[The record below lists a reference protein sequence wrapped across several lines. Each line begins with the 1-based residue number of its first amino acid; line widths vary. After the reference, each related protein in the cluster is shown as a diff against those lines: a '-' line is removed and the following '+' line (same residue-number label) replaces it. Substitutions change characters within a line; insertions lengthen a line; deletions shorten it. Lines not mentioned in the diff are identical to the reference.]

1 VRILFCSTAGAGHV
15 GPLVPIAR
23 DLAESG
29 HEVLFLLPPG
39 ARKLVEQEGFAVSA
53 APEPEPVATKAI
65 WDTVERDP
73 TTAKVLV
80 NQDYFGRLCTEA
92 TLPAAEELCA
102 SWQPDLV
109 VHEAAEY
116 ASAIAAHR
124 AGIAHVQVAIGLAD
138 IEWGGLHA
146 FAGPEIVKFEP
157 DALDV
162 LAASPYLSRLPENLD
177 PSPYPGT
184 IRYQAPEV
192 QPAAGGG
199 GEEHADPG
207 LDFADVDGLADLADL
222 TSDGARL
229 VYATLGSMVG
239 HSGWNWSPGAYRVLL
254 DAFALLQRSNPDVR
268 VLLTVGRKVDPA
280 ALGLIPGNTRVVQW
294 FPQDRAFSV
303 ASAVVSHGGSGTA
316 YGALSAGLPS
326 VFFPLFADQPYNAN
340 LIAGAG
346 AGIQIDTEDLRKH
359 GMPAAAEPAERARL
373 AALAHEVADAMRA
386 VLSDPAYAAKAAE
399 LGEQLAGLPPLAEVL
414 GEFLHE

>member
-15 GPLVPIAR
+15 GPLLPIAR
-23 DLAESG
+23 DLADSG

-39 ARKLVEQEGFAVSA
+39 ARKLADQEGFAVSM

-65 WDTVERDP
+65 WDSVKRDP
-73 TTAKVLV
+73 TTATVLV
-80 NQDYFGRLCTEA
+80 NRDYFGRLCTEA

-102 SWQPDLV
+102 SWRPQLV

-124 AGIAHVQVAIGLAD
+124 AGIPHVQVAIGLAD

-146 FAGPEIVKFEP
+146 FAGPEIVKFEL

-162 LAASPYLSRLPENLD
+162 IAASPYLSRLPENLD
-177 PSPYPGT
+177 PSPYPRT
-184 IRYQAPEV
+184 IRYQSPEAK
-192 QPAAGGG
+192 PATDGG
-199 GEEHADPG
+199 GEEHTDPG
-207 LDFADVDGLADLADL
+207 LDLADLADL
-222 TSDGARL
+222 TMDGARF

-268 VLLTVGRKVDPA
+268 VLLTVGRKVDPT
-280 ALGLIPGNTRVVQW
+280 ALGQIPGNTRVVQW
-294 FPQDRAFSV
+294 FPQDRAFSA

-346 AGIQIDTEDLRKH
+346 AGIQVDTEDLRKH
-359 GMPAAAEPAERARL
+359 GMPAAAEPADRARL
-373 AALAHEVADAMRA
+373 AALAEEMADAMRT
-386 VLSDPAYAAKAAE
+386 VLGEPAYAAKAAE
-399 LGEQLAGLPPLAEVL
+399 LGEQLAGLPPPAEAL
-414 GEFLHE
+414 SEFVHE

>member
-1 VRILFCSTAGAGHV
+1 M
-15 GPLVPIAR
+15 GPLLPIAR

-39 ARKLVEQEGFAVSA
+39 ARKLAEQEGFAVSV

-65 WDTVERDP
+65 WDSVERDP
-73 TTAKVLV
+73 TTATVLV
-80 NQDYFGRLCTEA
+80 NRDYFGRLCTEA

-102 SWQPDLV
+102 SWRPDLV
-109 VHEAAEY
+109 LHEAAEY

-124 AGIAHVQVAIGLAD
+124 AGIPHVQVAIGLAD
-138 IEWGGLHA
+138 IEWDALHA
-146 FAGPEIVKFEP
+146 FTGPEIVEFEA
-157 DALDV
+157 DALEV
-162 LAASPYLSRLPENLD
+162 IAASPYLSRLPENLD
-177 PSPYPGT
+177 PSSYPRT
-184 IRYQAPEV
+184 IRYQVPEAKG
-192 QPAAGGG
+192 AADGDS
-199 GEEHADPG
+199 EEHADPG
-207 LDFADVDGLADLADL
+207 LDLVDLADLADL
-222 TSDGARL
+222 TSDGTRF

-268 VLLTVGRKVDPA
+268 VLLTVGRKVDPT
-280 ALGLIPGNTRVVQW
+280 ALGQIPGNTRVVQW

-303 ASAVVSHGGSGTA
+303 ANAVVSHGGSGTA

-373 AALAHEVADAMRA
+373 AALAEEVADAMRT
-386 VLSDPAYAAKAAE
+386 VLDEPAYAAKATE
-399 LGEQLAGLPPLAEVL
+399 LGEQLSGLPPLAEALSGFV
-414 GEFLHE
+414 HE